1 MIDNN
6 FDSVQFDRKRK
17 RKRILDVV
25 RSEKITSINQLARR
39 LNRHVK
45 NGYQDL
51 KLLYAYGFVSLKK
64 MAERWFLPFHI
75 PGLKLPIGKTD
86 ASLDRALRTF
96 SLCLHNLSSLLTSSP
111 P

>member
-6 FDSVQFDRKRK
+6 FDSVQFDRE

-39 LNRHVK
+39 LKRNVK

-51 KLLYAYGFVSLKK
+51 KLLYAYGFVNLKK
-64 MAERWFLPFHI
+64 DGRKVVLTVPYNTR
-75 PGLKLPIGKTD
+75 LKIEIPIGKTD
-86 ASLDRALRTF
+86 SSLDRAVA
-96 SLCLHNLSSLLTSSP
+96 
-111 P
+111 

>member
-6 FDSVQFDRKRK
+6 FDSVQFDRK

-45 NGYQDL
+45 WLPGFKITLCLWLCEFKKDGRKVVLTVPYTRL
-51 KLLYAYGFVSLKK
+51 KI
-64 MAERWFLPFHI
+64 EI
-75 PGLKLPIGKTD
+75 PIGKTD

-96 SLCLHNLSSLLTSSP
+96 SLCLRNLSSLLTSSP

>member
-6 FDSVQFDRKRK
+6 FDSVQFD

-39 LNRHVK
+39 LNRNVK
-45 NGYQDL
+45 NVHQDL
-51 KLLYAYGFVSLKK
+51 KLLYAYGFVNLKK
-64 MAERWFLPFHI
+64 EGRKVALTVPYNTR
-75 PGLKLPIGKTD
+75 LKIEIPIGKTD

-96 SLCLHNLSSLLTSSP
+96 SLCLRNLSSLLTSSP

>member
-6 FDSVQFDRKRK
+6 FDSVQFNRK

-39 LNRHVK
+39 LNRNVK

-51 KLLYAYGFVSLKK
+51 KLLYAYGFVNLKK
-64 MAERWFLPFHI
+64 DGRKVVRTVPYTR
-75 PGLKLPIGKTD
+75 LKIEIPIGKTD
-86 ASLDRALRTF
+86 SSLDRAVA
-96 SLCLHNLSSLLTSSP
+96 
-111 P
+111 

>member
-6 FDSVQFDRKRK
+6 FDSVQFDRE

-39 LNRHVK
+39 LKRNVK

-51 KLLYAYGFVSLKK
+51 KLLYAYGFVNLKK
-64 MAERWFLPFHI
+64 RAESWLLPFHI
-75 PGLKLPIGKTD
+75 PGLKLK
-86 ASLDRALRTF
+86 
-96 SLCLHNLSSLLTSSP
+96 SP
-111 P
+111 

>member
-6 FDSVQFDRKRK
+6 FDSVQFDRK

-45 NGYQDL
+45 NGCQDL
-51 KLLYAYGFVSLKK
+51 KLLYAYDFVNLKK
-64 MAERWFLPFHI
+64 EGRKVVLTVPYTR
-75 PGLKLPIGKTD
+75 LKI
-86 ASLDRALRTF
+86 AHRENRRQF
-96 SLCLHNLSSLLTSSP
+96 R
-111 P
+111 

>member
-6 FDSVQFDRKRK
+6 FDSVQFDRK

-45 NGYQDL
+45 NGCQDL
-51 KLLYAYGFVSLKK
+51 KLLYAYDFVNLKK
-64 MAERWFLPFHI
+64 RAERWLLPFHI

-86 ASLDRALRTF
+86 PSLDRAVA
-96 SLCLHNLSSLLTSSP
+96 
-111 P
+111 